1 MNDVDAVVAGVG
13 HVVDA
18 HLCPD
23 VRDAP
28 SSSTVESIKQ
38 SMIFCR
44 VYKKYKD
51 GEAELFKI
59 ILRGA
64 LQKKYILCG
73 HVRLGGGGGD
83 PCPLRKCKFLFGQN

>member
-44 VYKKYKD
+44 VYKKQPQ
-51 GEAELFKI
+51 GEP
-59 ILRGA
+59 LRW
-64 LQKKYILCG
+64 
-73 HVRLGGGGGD
+73 GGD
-83 PCPLRKCKFLFGQN
+83 PCPLRNSKFLSGTK